1 MLSGYQAYSFMDTA
15 YKSYNTV
22 SDILQT
28 SVDQVPEKLK
38 TFLESYEDMKEK
50 LDKQNKAE
58 SDNELKRLLSEIKEI
73 KNFNTYIGNVNVNNA
88 NEAKNVAT
96 KAIKDHNL
104 DFVFL
109 LANIET
115 KTVLIGSRNDKTL
128 NKIDVSNIVGE
139 ASKLYGGGASKDPSL
154 SIGGGPSQYDESK
167 CIEFVIEVFTKQI

>member
-1 MLSGYQAYSFMDTA
+1 MGEKDKRLR
-15 YKSYNTV
+15 
-22 SDILQT
+22 SDIA
-28 SVDQVPEKLK
+28 K
-38 TFLESYEDMKEK
+38 KE
-50 LDKQNKAE
+50 NC
-58 SDNELKRLLSEIKEI
+58 KEI
-73 KNFNTYIGNVNVNNA
+73 KNFNTYIGNVNFNNA

-128 NKIDVSNIVGE
+128 SKIDVSNIVGE
-139 ASKLYGGGASKDPSL
+139 ASKLYGGGASKDRSV

-167 CIEFVIEVFTKQI
+167 CIEFVIEVFTKQL

>member
-1 MLSGYQAYSFMDTA
+1 M
-15 YKSYNTV
+15 
-22 SDILQT
+22 
-28 SVDQVPEKLK
+28 
-38 TFLESYEDMKEK
+38 
-50 LDKQNKAE
+50 
-58 SDNELKRLLSEIKEI
+58 
-73 KNFNTYIGNVNVNNA
+73 NTYIGKINVNSS

-139 ASKLYGGGASKDPSL
+139 ASKLYGGGASKDTSL

>member
-1 MLSGYQAYSFMDTA
+1 MLSGHQAYTFMDLA

-28 SVDQVPEKLK
+28 SVEQVPEKLK
-38 TFLESYEDMKEK
+38 SFMEAYEDMKEK
-50 LDKQNKAE
+50 IDKQSKAE
-58 SDNELKRLLSEIKEI
+58 SDNELKRILSEIKEI
-73 KNFNTYIGNVNVNNA
+73 SNYKTYIGSVYVNNS
-88 NEAKNVAT
+88 NEAKTVAT
-96 KAIKDHNL
+96 KAIKDHEL

-128 NKIDVSNIVGE
+128 NKIDVSKIVGE
-139 ASKLYGGGASKDPSL
+139 ASKLYGGGASKDSSL

-167 CIEFVIEVFTKQI
+167 CIDFVISQFTNSI